1 MLEVKVK
8 KMFGFNDEKEVQ
20 VGKKDA
26 YITDD
31 QVISLCRR
39 TK

>member
-1 MLEVKVK
+1 MLEVKMK

-26 YITDD
+26 YITNG
-31 QVISLCRR
+31 QVINLCRR
-39 TK
+39 TQ

>member
-20 VGKKDA
+20 VGKKHA
-26 YITDD
+26 YITNG
-31 QVISLCRR
+31 QVISLCHR